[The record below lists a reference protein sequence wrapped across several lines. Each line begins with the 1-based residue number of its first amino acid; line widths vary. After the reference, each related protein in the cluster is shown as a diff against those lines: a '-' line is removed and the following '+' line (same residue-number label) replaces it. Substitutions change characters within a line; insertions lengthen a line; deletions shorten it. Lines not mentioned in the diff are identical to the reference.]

1 MPNHCWAQFPAYK
14 IALLIVCIQVLYMR
28 LFNLYIYTSCYNTK
42 QCSDRPDELVQS
54 GGDGGQLSDGVR
66 EELGVLRNTRV
77 ALYEALGEVVDEDA
91 KRMISRSESLGK
103 IYINIYIYIS
113 CI

>member
-1 MPNHCWAQFPAYK
+1 MQ
-14 IALLIVCIQVLYMR
+14 
-28 LFNLYIYTSCYNTK
+28 
-42 QCSDRPDELVQS
+42 SD
-54 GGDGGQLSDGVR
+54 GDGGQLSDGVR

-103 IYINIYIYIS
+103 IYINIIYNYIYYIELIELIDS
-113 CI
+113 TECVQ